1 MIAPHGGK
9 LINRTVSSPQAERA
23 MHEEV
28 KGLRSLTLTGR
39 ELNDLALI
47 GNGAFSPLTGFM
59 TP

>member
-9 LINRTVSSPQAERA
+9 LINRTAGDER
-23 MHEEV
+23 EQRELREQS

-47 GNGAFSPLTGFM
+47 AIGAWTTNRS
-59 TP
+59 